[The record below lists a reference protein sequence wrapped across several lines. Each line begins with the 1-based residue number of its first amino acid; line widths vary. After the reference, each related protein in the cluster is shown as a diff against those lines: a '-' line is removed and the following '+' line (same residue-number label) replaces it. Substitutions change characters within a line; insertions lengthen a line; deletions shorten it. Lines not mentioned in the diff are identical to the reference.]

1 MAIAGGL
8 GLVLALLATQT
19 HVLGPFEP
27 WVLAVAIALIL
38 IGLVELMRGAR
49 AFLVWSRRSSGVE
62 YQWPLRRRAASHD
75 VEPVPISNAALSS
88 EPALT
93 TPIEPIVRQAVQDT
107 FTKAER
113 LMPEL
118 LAEMRKDLS
127 EFPARREFVVLKR
140 GWSFNSGGQDILA
153 YYFDDHPELENQLQV
168 LENLLLIRD
177 VTRTNVKRYRFM
189 EAFVDYL
196 TQ

>member
-1 MAIAGGL
+1 
-8 GLVLALLATQT
+8 
-19 HVLGPFEP
+19 
-27 WVLAVAIALIL
+27 
-38 IGLVELMRGAR
+38 
-49 AFLVWSRRSSGVE
+49 
-62 YQWPLRRRAASHD
+62 
-75 VEPVPISNAALSS
+75 
-88 EPALT
+88 
-93 TPIEPIVRQAVQDT
+93 
-107 FTKAER
+107 
-113 LMPEL
+113 
-118 LAEMRKDLS
+118 
-127 EFPARREFVVLKR
+127 VVLKR